1 MGQSMEKERFVKAL
15 ACLGEQF
22 RNAAAAGDDKHPEYA
37 PGDMILADAMKQACD
52 FNPWFIPRFVSHAF
66 RAWSHALEEDKIR
79 KWYERYGLPE
89 TLPAQ
94 RKKIALVMAGNIPMV
109 GFHDLLCVLAS
120 GNHALVKL
128 SSSDDKLIPALARI
142 LGELD
147 PGFQERIDF
156 VSDRLTDFDAIIA
169 TGSNNT
175 SRYFEYY
182 FGKYPHIIR
191 RNRNGVAVIRGNEN
205 DQELEGL
212 ADDIFLYFGL
222 GCRSVSKFYIPEGY
236 DIKRIF
242 PVFEKYAF
250 LADLHKYRNNYDYQK
265 SLFLINGTPHYDNG
279 FLLIREDTSLI
290 SPVSVLNTE
299 FYASMDALSVELL
312 SRRDQIQCMVSAD
325 DNIPDA
331 VRPGLSQLP
340 ELWDYA
346 DGVDTMEFLLRL

>member
-15 ACLGEQF
+15 ASLGDQF
-22 RNAAAAGDDKHPEYA
+22 RKAAGTEDDKHPECA
-37 PGDMILADAMKQACD
+37 QGDMILVDAMKQASD
-52 FNPWFIPRFVSHAF
+52 FNPWFIPRFVTHAF

-89 TLPAQ
+89 SLPA
-94 RKKIALVMAGNIPMV
+94 KKLKIALVMAGNIPMV
-109 GFHDLLCVLAS
+109 GLHDLLCVLAS

-142 LGELD
+142 LGQLD
-147 PGFQERIDF
+147 PDFQDRIGF
-156 VSDRLTDFDAIIA
+156 VNDRLTGFDAIIA

-191 RNRNGVAVIRGNEN
+191 RNRNGVAVINGSEN
-205 DQELEGL
+205 NQQLEGL
-212 ADDIFLYFGL
+212 ADDIFLFFGL
-222 GCRSVSKFYIPEGY
+222 GCKSVSKLYIPEGY
-236 DIKRIF
+236 DIKRVF

-279 FLLIREDTSLI
+279 FLLVREDTSLI

-299 FYASMDALSVELL
+299 SYASMDALAVELL
-312 SRRDQIQCMVSAD
+312 SRSDQIQCIVSAD
-325 DNIPDA
+325 DKIPDA
-331 VRPGLSQLP
+331 VRPGQCQLP

-346 DGVDTMEFLLRL
+346 DGVDTMEFLLHL